1 MRDNGHHAMKSRFR
15 LVDGHDGRDG
25 SGKKVVVGIARVK
38 VGVGRRSNVRRSY

>member
-25 SGKKVVVGIARVK
+25 SGKKVVVGITRYG
-38 VGVGRRSNVRRSY
+38 GVGRKRNRRSGRY